1 MRYERGRKPVRILIM
16 LDRILHTKEAPNEM
30 FGAFSHFF
38 RSLSTKYQIQSN
50 PIAINPSKFLKS
62 LGEVQ

>member
-1 MRYERGRKPVRILIM
+1 MRYERGRKPVRILIV

-38 RSLSTKYQIQSN
+38 RSLSTKYQTHNN
-50 PIAINPSKFLKS
+50 PIANNPNQLFTS
-62 LGEVQ
+62 LGDVQ